1 MLYAGDAPS
10 PGTEAHNRLVSDF
23 AGTNK
28 VKVPGLPNE
37 MRKVNLNHYTLS
49 TVRRG
54 DITGA
59 NVYDKNSDVKRA
71 QQWLRTNKVE
81 GYVDDESVNDAFVPN
96 ASGTRMN
103 NDLFGEALVDKKYID
118 RMCADLNIRSKEAKD
133 RLLESLGIVSYEK
146 QTTVPETKN
155 DIDYK
160 WVTYYSI
167 PITKIY
173 DSGVIQGDRNVEF
186 RKARHGQ
193 ENATAAERN
202 SYAAGMQSTLTT
214 R

>member
-1 MLYAGDAPS
+1 
-10 PGTEAHNRLVSDF
+10 
-23 AGTNK
+23 
-28 VKVPGLPNE
+28 
-37 MRKVNLNHYTLS
+37 
-49 TVRRG
+49 
-54 DITGA
+54 
-59 NVYDKNSDVKRA
+59 
-71 QQWLRTNKVE
+71 
-81 GYVDDESVNDAFVPN
+81 
-96 ASGTRMN
+96 MN
-103 NDLFGEALVDKKYID
+103 NDLFGEAIVDKKYID
-118 RMCADLNIRSKEAKD
+118 RMCADLNIKSKEAKD
-133 RLLESLGIVSYEK
+133 RLLESLGIVAYEK

-193 ENATAAERN
+193 ANATAAERN